1 MRYAR
6 SDTSGITSPSAPQQV
21 LERVV
26 RDTTA
31 TTHTQHNRPR
41 SYASVFM
48 LARTRPAKTHIEELH
63 LRIGQ
68 DLALHSAPRFL
79 EAVVVGLVEV
89 REFKERFLVTTVL
102 F

>member
-1 MRYAR
+1 
-6 SDTSGITSPSAPQQV
+6 
-21 LERVV
+21 
-26 RDTTA
+26 
-31 TTHTQHNRPR
+31 
-41 SYASVFM
+41 M